1 MGTTAAVG
9 DPEDVTSVELAVEA
23 ELEKVDPAPAW
34 PGELKFR
41 SVTLLLLLLAVAAV
55 TAVRTES
62 MPVREVVPRAAAW
75 GLDS

>member
-41 SVTLLLLLLAVAAV
+41 SVTLLLLLLAVAV

-62 MPVREVVPRAAAW
+62 IPVREVVPRAAW

>member
-41 SVTLLLLLLAVAAV
+41 SVTLLLLLLAVAV

-62 MPVREVVPRAAAW
+62 IPVREVVPRAAAW